1 MEWILVLDAAKII
14 ICDKNI
20 KIMNLVQILNFDY
33 FLPIFSVNGY
43 IYKKIILAS
52 NGTYFPSNPWIYC
65 IAIHKTGG
73 QKGACGDHIF
83 FDI

>member
-33 FLPIFSVNGY
+33 FLPIF
-43 IYKKIILAS
+43 
-52 NGTYFPSNPWIYC
+52 FR
-65 IAIHKTGG
+65 
-73 QKGACGDHIF
+73 
-83 FDI
+83 